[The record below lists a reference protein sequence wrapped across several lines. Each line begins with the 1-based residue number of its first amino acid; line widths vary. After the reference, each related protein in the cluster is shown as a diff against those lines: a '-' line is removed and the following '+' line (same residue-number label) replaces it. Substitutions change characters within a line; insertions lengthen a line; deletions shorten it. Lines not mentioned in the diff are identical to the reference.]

1 MTVVRAALLY
11 DVNGKRAMGTIDRL
25 AADIR
30 ANVAQPLQHFIMQFG
45 KPNGVEEKDP
55 PAWSEAAP
63 EHAVQE
69 GGVIWLIADVG
80 TDNDIELLL
89 VMQACV
95 SPRARLVRIAAR
107 CLRVMVL
114 VTPVP
119 SVVGA
124 LPVIHPCI
132 IMHHGLQI

>member
-11 DVNGKRAMGTIDRL
+11 DVNSEGTMGTIDGL
-25 AADIR
+25 ATDIR
-30 ANVAQPLQHFIMQFG
+30 AHVAEPLQHFLVQFG

-55 PAWSEAAP
+55 PASSQAAP
-63 EHAVQE
+63 EHGMQE

-80 TDNDIELLL
+80 TDNDIELLR

-95 SPRARLVRIAAR
+95 SPRARLVLIAVR
-107 CLRVMVL
+107 CLRVLVI

-119 SVVGA
+119 PLVGA

-132 IMHHGLQI
+132 IMHVCLQI

>member
-1 MTVVRAALLY
+1 MTVVGAALLY
-11 DVNGKRAMGTIDRL
+11 DVNGKGALGTIHRL
-25 AADIR
+25 ATDIR

-55 PAWSEAAP
+55 PAWSQPAP
-63 EHAVQE
+63 EHAEQE
-69 GGVIWLIADVG
+69 GGVIRLIADVG
-80 TDNDIELLL
+80 TDNDVELLR

-95 SPRARLVRIAAR
+95 SPRARLVRIAVR

-119 SVVGA
+119 PVVGA

-132 IMHHGLQI
+132 IMHVCLQI